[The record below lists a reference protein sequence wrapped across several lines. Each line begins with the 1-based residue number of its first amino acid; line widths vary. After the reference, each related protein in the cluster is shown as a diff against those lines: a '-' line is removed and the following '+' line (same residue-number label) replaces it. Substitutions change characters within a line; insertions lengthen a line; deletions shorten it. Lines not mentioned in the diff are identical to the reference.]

1 MQGGAG
7 VNVRLLLGIVLLAA
21 TIACGWSLWSNRV
34 TDDGDGVRSSRS
46 DYVLN
51 DFELTSLDAEGK
63 ESFTLRAPMLR
74 ETPGDRTMELEA
86 PLFLLP
92 DAEGKH
98 WKVRSDSGWVSEDRK
113 EIRLKGN
120 VDANSPEGTRPVNMK
135 TRQLNVFPNTSRA
148 SSPAVVTITQP
159 GSILRGR
166 GLEADLADKRYTLLS
181 QVHSRYVR

>member
-1 MQGGAG
+1 M
-7 VNVRLLLGIVLLAA
+7 NVRLLLGAVLLVAA
-21 TIACGWSLWSNRV
+21 IASGWSLWRNRV
-34 TDDGDGVRSSRS
+34 VDDDPGVKSTRS

-51 DFELTSLDAEGK
+51 DLELIALDEQGK

-74 ETPGDRTMELEA
+74 ETPGARTMDLEK

-92 DAEGKH
+92 DREGKH
-98 WKVRSDSGWVSEDRK
+98 WEVRSDTGWVAEDRK

-120 VDANSPEGTRPVNMK
+120 VDAKSPQGTRPVNMK
-135 TRQLNVFPNTSRA
+135 TTQLNVFPGTKRA

-166 GLEADLADKRYTLLS
+166 GMEADLADKRYTLQS
-181 QVHSRYVR
+181 EVNSRYVRSNR